1 MRTKIIERETEKRA
15 IKTCHAGE
23 AFRWGD
29 SWYTK
34 IEIDDDNISNFGSFY
49 DEHRLH
55 DMEEARDY
63 DQTIPVF
70 HLSSQSFCYA
80 NGELIADEWADLT
93 ATLCVK

>member
-1 MRTKIIERETEKRA
+1 MRTKIVERETEKRA
-15 IKTCHAGE
+15 IKTCHSGE

-34 IEIDDDNISNFGSFY
+34 IEINDDDIPNFGSFY
-49 DEHRLH
+49 DEHRLY
-55 DMEEARDY
+55 DMSEVKDY
-63 DQTIPVF
+63 NQAIPVL
-70 HLSSQSFCYA
+70 HLGSQAFCYA